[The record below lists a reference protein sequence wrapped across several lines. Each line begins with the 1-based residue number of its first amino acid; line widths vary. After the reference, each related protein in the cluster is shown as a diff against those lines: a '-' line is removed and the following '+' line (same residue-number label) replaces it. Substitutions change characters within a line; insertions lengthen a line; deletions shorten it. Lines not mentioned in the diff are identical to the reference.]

1 MKEKKRNSNE
11 GEIGSD
17 TDSLVFDDEV
27 YHNDEDLSDKQKA
40 ERIRHSGKY
49 SHNLE
54 PISLKKKKKKKKIVI
69 CMMTT

>member
-1 MKEKKRNSNE
+1 M
-11 GEIGSD
+11 GSD

-54 PISLKKKKKKKKIVI
+54 PISLKKKKKIKNDNLHDGYI
-69 CMMTT
+69 T